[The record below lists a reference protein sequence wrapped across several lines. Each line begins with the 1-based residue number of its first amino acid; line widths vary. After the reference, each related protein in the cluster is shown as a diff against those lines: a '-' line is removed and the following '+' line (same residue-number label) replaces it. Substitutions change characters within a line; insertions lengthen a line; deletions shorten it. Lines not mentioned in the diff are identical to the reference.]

1 MNYLFVLHDA
11 PYGSERV
18 YNGLRWAKQMINVGG
33 SEVKVF
39 LFADAVGAAADGQ
52 KTPEGYYNVGNMV
65 NSLGR
70 HGGEVGCCGACL
82 DARGISEEQI
92 TKGAHRSSMAEL
104 TDWTLWA
111 DKVINV

>member
-1 MNYLFVLHDA
+1 MNFLFVLHDA

-18 YNGLRWAKQMINVGG
+18 YNGFRWATQMINKGN
-33 SEVKVF
+33 EVKVF
-39 LFADAVGAAADGQ
+39 LFADAVSAAADGQ
-52 KTPEGYYNVGNMV
+52 RTPDGYYNIGRMV

-70 HGGEVGCCGACL
+70 HGGEVGCCGSCL
-82 DARGISEEQI
+82 DARGITDEGI

-104 TDWTLWA
+104 SDWTLWA